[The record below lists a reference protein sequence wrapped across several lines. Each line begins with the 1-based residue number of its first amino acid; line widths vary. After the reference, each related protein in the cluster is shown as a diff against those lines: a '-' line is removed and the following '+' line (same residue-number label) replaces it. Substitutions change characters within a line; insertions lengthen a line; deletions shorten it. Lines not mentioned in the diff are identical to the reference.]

1 MNGAARLPEL
11 VDRKTLEAEMGV
23 TRATIDAIFR
33 ALDVVAF
40 PDLRKSFVR
49 REDVHRLIEE
59 HTFGDDRVRPTGRGA

>member
-1 MNGAARLPEL
+1 MSGEPLPQL
-11 VDRKTLEAEMGV
+11 LDRKTLAAEMGIP
-23 TRATIDAIFR
+23 RSAIDAIFR
-33 ALDVVAF
+33 VLDVVAF